1 MSQHLKERFG
11 KAIMADFQQFDEEIM
26 TNLIA
31 FEEGA
36 KITLDAVMGLMMDEI
51 FTGLEEALGD
61 ERMVFDKM
69 EDIKK
74 WM

>member
-1 MSQHLKERFG
+1 MSEHLKERFG
-11 KAIMADFQQFDEEIM
+11 KAILTDLSQPEEPIM
-26 TNLIA
+26 VNLIA

-61 ERMVFDKM
+61 EKMVFDNM
-69 EDIKK
+69 ADIEK

>member
-1 MSQHLKERFG
+1 MTDFSQPEEP
-11 KAIMADFQQFDEEIM
+11 IMV
-26 TNLIA
+26 NLIA

-36 KITLDAVMGLMMDEI
+36 KITLEAVMALMMDEI

-61 ERMVFDKM
+61 ENMVFDNII
-69 EDIKK
+69 DIEK

>member
-1 MSQHLKERFG
+1 MSQHLKESFG
-11 KAIMADFQQFDEEIM
+11 KALMTDFSQPEEPIMV
-26 TNLIA
+26 NLIA

-36 KITLDAVMGLMMDEI
+36 KITLEAVMALMMDEI

-61 ERMVFDKM
+61 ENMVFDNII
-69 EDIKK
+69 DIEK

>member
-1 MSQHLKERFG
+1 MCNK
-11 KAIMADFQQFDEEIM
+11 
-26 TNLIA
+26 

-51 FTGLEEALGD
+51 FTGLEDVLGD

-69 EDIKK
+69 EDIEK

>member
-11 KAIMADFQQFDEEIM
+11 KALMTDFSQPEEPIMV
-26 TNLIA
+26 NLIA

-36 KITLDAVMGLMMDEI
+36 KITLEAVMALMMDEI

-61 ERMVFDKM
+61 ENMVFDNII
-69 EDIKK
+69 DIEK

>member
-1 MSQHLKERFG
+1 MTQHLKERFA
-11 KAIMADFQQFDEEIM
+11 KALKTDFSQPDEPVM
-26 TNLIA
+26 VNLIA
-31 FEEGA
+31 FEESA

-61 ERMVFDKM
+61 ENMVFDNM
-69 EDIKK
+69 ADIEK